1 MENNNSYFIQIAIFF
16 LLCLSLCGGV
26 WYGLNTLQDYREEY
40 DMIVNERDNF
50 SSVMESLR
58 AKNRTLASIN
68 KIDLSEVGTPSDAV
82 EFSAQV
88 IRLIGENSVNM
99 LSMQTNDNNTL
110 TLKLQGE
117 YYSLVHLFADWSN
130 MPFASRVT
138 SLRITRDSVA
148 PTDFVE
154 ADVTLEAWTK
164 Q

>member
-68 KIDLSEVGTPSDAV
+68 
-82 EFSAQV
+82 
-88 IRLIGENSVNM
+88 
-99 LSMQTNDNNTL
+99 
-110 TLKLQGE
+110 
-117 YYSLVHLFADWSN
+117 
-130 MPFASRVT
+130 
-138 SLRITRDSVA
+138 
-148 PTDFVE
+148 
-154 ADVTLEAWTK
+154 
-164 Q
+164 